1 MKQISI
7 MLIDDHT
14 LIRET
19 WRSLLSSIENM
30 KIVAECGDGR
40 LAGELAEKMRPEI
53 VLLDINM
60 EPIDGFKVLKIIRK
74 LSPISK
80 IIGLS
85 MRSEPAN
92 VKRFLRLGAK
102 GYVTKNS
109 PRMEMIHAI
118 EEVSK
123 GNIYVCAEAKALMA
137 GQTLAGQTL
146 NGQLPSGQMP
156 NGQTLNGQTTEG
168 ETKAPGLNSL
178 SDRELEVLSLL
189 TAGAT
194 SKEIAGKL
202 NISIKT
208 VEVHRHNILKK
219 MKIKNTIAL
228 ILYVNSQAFEI

>member
-1 MKQISI
+1 MEQISI

-19 WRSLLSSIENM
+19 WRSMLSTIENM

-40 LAGELAEKMRPEI
+40 LAGELAEKTRPDI

-60 EPIDGFKVLKIIRK
+60 EPVDGFRVLKTLRK

-109 PRMEMIHAI
+109 PRIEMIHAI

-123 GNIYVCAEAKALMA
+123 GNTYICKEAKALLATQTEADQTPA
-137 GQTLAGQTL
+137 GQTPEAD
-146 NGQLPSGQMP
+146 P
-156 NGQTLNGQTTEG
+156 
-168 ETKAPGLNSL
+168 KAHGLNSL
-178 SDRELEVLSLL
+178 SGRELRVLSLL
-189 TAGAT
+189 SAGDN
-194 SKEIAGKL
+194 SKDIAIKLEIAV
-202 NISIKT
+202 KT

-219 MKIKNTIAL
+219 MKLKNTIAL
-228 ILYVNSQAFEI
+228 ILYVKSQAFEI